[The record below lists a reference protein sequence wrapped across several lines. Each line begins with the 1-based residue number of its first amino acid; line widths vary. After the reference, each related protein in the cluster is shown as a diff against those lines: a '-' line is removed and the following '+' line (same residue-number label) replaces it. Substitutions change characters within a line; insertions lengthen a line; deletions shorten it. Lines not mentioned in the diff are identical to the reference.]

1 MILLIQ
7 FRTDQSGWHEIKC
20 VYEAANVLHCDIA
33 ITNAAS
39 QNTSA
44 SDITRKIKKAD
55 LVLLGGVGESGYEAE
70 TKEAKE
76 NFVSAR
82 KKLAPVIKK
91 LARKQIPTVGLCF
104 GHQLIAELLGGT
116 TKQDNDMAETG
127 VAEICLTDAGKDD
140 QLLSVMHDCFSA
152 IVGHK
157 VSVTELPDEATLLA
171 HSDTCPI
178 QAFRYQ
184 KNIYGFQFHPEL
196 NKQTLA
202 DRLEMYP
209 EYKDNNKVTSAE
221 KNQTI
226 TAERILKRA
235 IDLFA

>member
-1 MILLIQ
+1 MILLVQ

-20 VYEAANVLHCDIA
+20 VYEATNVLHSDIA
-33 ITNAAS
+33 IVNAAS
-39 QNTSA
+39 KNTST
-44 SDITRKIKKAD
+44 SDIIRKTKKVD

-82 KKLAPVIKK
+82 EKMAPVIKQ
-91 LARKQIPTVGLCF
+91 LAKEDTPTLGLCF

-116 TKQDNDMAETG
+116 TKHDKDLAETG
-127 VAEICLTDAGKDD
+127 VAEICLTETGKNDR
-140 QLLSVMHDCFSA
+140 LLSVMHDCFSA

-157 VSVTELPDEATLLA
+157 VSVTKLPDKATLLA
-171 HSDTCPI
+171 RSDACPT
-178 QAFRYQ
+178 QAFRFQ
-184 KNIYGFQFHPEL
+184 ENIYGFQFHPEL

-209 EYKDNNKVTSAE
+209 EYKNNQVINTNNKP
-221 KNQTI
+221 I
-226 TAERILKRA
+226 TAKKIIQRA
-235 IDLFA
+235 VDVFL